1 MLAYMELIYYIC
13 DMGIEKIRKV
23 IYTDEFMDYYWSL
36 DAKLREKY
44 SYIVNIIET
53 QKVVNEKFVK
63 KLVGTPYYEARV
75 SFGSNEYRSV
85 IFTIDKESFV
95 ESMWASIS
103 NSWATTG
110 LKVAS
115 AVINMR
121 TNSMTAKMDANYH
134 ELEGRVADSE
144 EELAKLYDKEL
155 SIGLEDIKWYTS
167 PITMDKLQFETDYLY
182 EGTKFNIGRPS
193 FFKATGLN
201 IISDDVYKV

>member
-1 MLAYMELIYYIC
+1 MELIYYIC
-13 DMGIEKIRKV
+13 GMGIEKIRKV

-95 ESMWASIS
+95 EC
-103 NSWATTG
+103 TRLLFVTG
-110 LKVAS
+110 FLKKS
-115 AVINMR
+115 
-121 TNSMTAKMDANYH
+121 TK
-134 ELEGRVADSE
+134 
-144 EELAKLYDKEL
+144 
-155 SIGLEDIKWYTS
+155 
-167 PITMDKLQFETDYLY
+167 DY
-182 EGTKFNIGRPS
+182 K
-193 FFKATGLN
+193 K
-201 IISDDVYKV
+201 

>member
-1 MLAYMELIYYIC
+1 MLACVELIYYIC

-95 ESMWASIS
+95 EC
-103 NSWATTG
+103 TRLLFVTG
-110 LKVAS
+110 FLKESTKDYKKEIGKADR
-115 AVINMR
+115 II
-121 TNSMTAKMDANYH
+121 K
-134 ELEGRVADSE
+134 ELED
-144 EELAKLYDKEL
+144 
-155 SIGLEDIKWYTS
+155 
-167 PITMDKLQFETDYLY
+167 
-182 EGTKFNIGRPS
+182 
-193 FFKATGLN
+193 
-201 IISDDVYKV
+201 

>member
-1 MLAYMELIYYIC
+1 MYQMFACLELICYIC
-13 DMGIEKIRKV
+13 GMGIEKIRKV

-95 ESMWASIS
+95 ECTRLLFVTGFLKKSTKDYKKEIS
-103 NSWATTG
+103 KADRII
-110 LKVAS
+110 K
-115 AVINMR
+115 
-121 TNSMTAKMDANYH
+121 
-134 ELEGRVADSE
+134 ELED
-144 EELAKLYDKEL
+144 
-155 SIGLEDIKWYTS
+155 
-167 PITMDKLQFETDYLY
+167 
-182 EGTKFNIGRPS
+182 
-193 FFKATGLN
+193 
-201 IISDDVYKV
+201 

>member
-1 MLAYMELIYYIC
+1 MLAFMELIYYIC
-13 DMGIEKIRKV
+13 GMGIEKIRKV

-95 ESMWASIS
+95 ECTRSLFV
-103 NSWATTG
+103 TG
-110 LKVAS
+110 FLKKSTKDYKKEIGKADRI
-115 AVINMR
+115 IN
-121 TNSMTAKMDANYH
+121 
-134 ELEGRVADSE
+134 ELED
-144 EELAKLYDKEL
+144 
-155 SIGLEDIKWYTS
+155 
-167 PITMDKLQFETDYLY
+167 
-182 EGTKFNIGRPS
+182 
-193 FFKATGLN
+193 
-201 IISDDVYKV
+201 

>member
-1 MLAYMELIYYIC
+1 MLAFVELIYYIC
-13 DMGIEKIRKV
+13 SMGIEKIRKV

-95 ESMWASIS
+95 EC
-103 NSWATTG
+103 TRLLFVTG
-110 LKVAS
+110 FLKKSTKDYKKETGKADR
-115 AVINMR
+115 II
-121 TNSMTAKMDANYH
+121 K
-134 ELEGRVADSE
+134 ELED
-144 EELAKLYDKEL
+144 
-155 SIGLEDIKWYTS
+155 
-167 PITMDKLQFETDYLY
+167 
-182 EGTKFNIGRPS
+182 
-193 FFKATGLN
+193 
-201 IISDDVYKV
+201 

>member
-1 MLAYMELIYYIC
+1 MLAFMELIYYIC
-13 DMGIEKIRKV
+13 GMGIEKIRKV

-95 ESMWASIS
+95 ECTSLLFV
-103 NSWATTG
+103 TG
-110 LKVAS
+110 FLKKSTKDYKKEIGKADR
-115 AVINMR
+115 II
-121 TNSMTAKMDANYH
+121 K
-134 ELEGRVADSE
+134 ELED
-144 EELAKLYDKEL
+144 
-155 SIGLEDIKWYTS
+155 
-167 PITMDKLQFETDYLY
+167 
-182 EGTKFNIGRPS
+182 
-193 FFKATGLN
+193 
-201 IISDDVYKV
+201 

>member
-1 MLAYMELIYYIC
+1 MYQMLAFIEFIYYIC
-13 DMGIEKIRKV
+13 GMGIEKIRKV

-95 ESMWASIS
+95 GC
-103 NSWATTG
+103 TRLLFVTG
-110 LKVAS
+110 FLKKSTKDYKKEIGKADR
-115 AVINMR
+115 II
-121 TNSMTAKMDANYH
+121 K
-134 ELEGRVADSE
+134 ELED
-144 EELAKLYDKEL
+144 
-155 SIGLEDIKWYTS
+155 
-167 PITMDKLQFETDYLY
+167 
-182 EGTKFNIGRPS
+182 
-193 FFKATGLN
+193 
-201 IISDDVYKV
+201 

>member
-1 MLAYMELIYYIC
+1 MFQDCEVMEHLFSYQMLAFMDLIYYIC
-13 DMGIEKIRKV
+13 GMGIEKIRKV

-95 ESMWASIS
+95 EC
-103 NSWATTG
+103 TRLLFVTG
-110 LKVAS
+110 FLKKSTKDYKKEIGKADR
-115 AVINMR
+115 II
-121 TNSMTAKMDANYH
+121 K
-134 ELEGRVADSE
+134 ELED
-144 EELAKLYDKEL
+144 
-155 SIGLEDIKWYTS
+155 
-167 PITMDKLQFETDYLY
+167 
-182 EGTKFNIGRPS
+182 
-193 FFKATGLN
+193 
-201 IISDDVYKV
+201 

>member
-1 MLAYMELIYYIC
+1 MFQDCEVMGHLFLYQMFAYMELIYYIC
-13 DMGIEKIRKV
+13 GMGIEKIRKV

-95 ESMWASIS
+95 EC
-103 NSWATTG
+103 TRLLFVTG
-110 LKVAS
+110 FLKKSTKDYKKEIGKADR
-115 AVINMR
+115 II
-121 TNSMTAKMDANYH
+121 K
-134 ELEGRVADSE
+134 ELED
-144 EELAKLYDKEL
+144 
-155 SIGLEDIKWYTS
+155 
-167 PITMDKLQFETDYLY
+167 
-182 EGTKFNIGRPS
+182 
-193 FFKATGLN
+193 
-201 IISDDVYKV
+201 

>member
-1 MLAYMELIYYIC
+1 MGHLFLYQMLACMELIYYIC
-13 DMGIEKIRKV
+13 GMGIEKIRKV

-95 ESMWASIS
+95 EC
-103 NSWATTG
+103 TRLLFVTG
-110 LKVAS
+110 FLKKSTKDYKKEIGKADR
-115 AVINMR
+115 II
-121 TNSMTAKMDANYH
+121 K
-134 ELEGRVADSE
+134 ELED
-144 EELAKLYDKEL
+144 
-155 SIGLEDIKWYTS
+155 
-167 PITMDKLQFETDYLY
+167 
-182 EGTKFNIGRPS
+182 
-193 FFKATGLN
+193 
-201 IISDDVYKV
+201 

>member
-1 MLAYMELIYYIC
+1 MELIYYIC
-13 DMGIEKIRKV
+13 GMGIEKIRRV

-95 ESMWASIS
+95 ECTCLLFVTGFLKKSTKDYKKEIS
-103 NSWATTG
+103 KADRII
-110 LKVAS
+110 K
-115 AVINMR
+115 
-121 TNSMTAKMDANYH
+121 
-134 ELEGRVADSE
+134 ELED
-144 EELAKLYDKEL
+144 
-155 SIGLEDIKWYTS
+155 
-167 PITMDKLQFETDYLY
+167 
-182 EGTKFNIGRPS
+182 
-193 FFKATGLN
+193 
-201 IISDDVYKV
+201 

>member
-1 MLAYMELIYYIC
+1 MELIYYIC
-13 DMGIEKIRKV
+13 SMGIEKIRKV

-95 ESMWASIS
+95 EY
-103 NSWATTG
+103 TRLLFVTG
-110 LKVAS
+110 FLKKSTKDYKKEIGKADR
-115 AVINMR
+115 II
-121 TNSMTAKMDANYH
+121 K
-134 ELEGRVADSE
+134 ELED
-144 EELAKLYDKEL
+144 
-155 SIGLEDIKWYTS
+155 
-167 PITMDKLQFETDYLY
+167 
-182 EGTKFNIGRPS
+182 
-193 FFKATGLN
+193 
-201 IISDDVYKV
+201 

>member
-1 MLAYMELIYYIC
+1 MFQDCEVMGHLFSCQMLACVELIYYIC
-13 DMGIEKIRKV
+13 GMGIEKIRKV

-95 ESMWASIS
+95 EC
-103 NSWATTG
+103 TRLLFVTG
-110 LKVAS
+110 FLKKSTKDYKKEIGKADR
-115 AVINMR
+115 II
-121 TNSMTAKMDANYH
+121 K
-134 ELEGRVADSE
+134 ELED
-144 EELAKLYDKEL
+144 
-155 SIGLEDIKWYTS
+155 
-167 PITMDKLQFETDYLY
+167 
-182 EGTKFNIGRPS
+182 
-193 FFKATGLN
+193 
-201 IISDDVYKV
+201 